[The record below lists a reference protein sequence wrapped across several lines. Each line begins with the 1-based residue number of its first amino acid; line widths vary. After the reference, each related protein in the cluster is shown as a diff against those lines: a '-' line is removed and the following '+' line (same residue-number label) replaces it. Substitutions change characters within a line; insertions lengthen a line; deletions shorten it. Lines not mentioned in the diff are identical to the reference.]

1 MSQKT
6 KRRWEAMRTDE
17 TRLVEDLLRKKFPK
31 SDAYRYNSASIR
43 VRVIDP
49 RFEGLATEE
58 RDSMVEP
65 LLKQLPEQIQADIM
79 NLLTLSPNEIA
90 KFSRK
95 SLANEEFDDPS
106 PSML

>member
-17 TRLVEDLLRKKFPK
+17 TRQVEDHIRKEFPRT
-31 SDAYRYNSASIR
+31 DAYRYNSASIR

-49 RFEGLATEE
+49 RFEGLAAEE

-65 LLKQLPEQIQADIM
+65 LLKQLPEEIQADIM
-79 NLLTLSPNEIA
+79 NLITLSPSEA
-90 KFSRK
+90 SGSSKM
-95 SLANEEFDDPS
+95 SLVNLEFEDPS
-106 PSML
+106 PSRL